1 MSRLIQEDFCKLCD
15 FIKSYRIE
23 GIIVNEEAKT
33 ILSTYHKKYFAYL
46 ILIEELHQHINDT
59 TFDNY
64 LSTPQY
70 DFLQESCSDVGQAF
84 FLLFHGC
91 YKGAKLLLRS
101 SIENYLKAIGM
112 DENPKLPTTKSVYE
126 VFDVTKTTKAFRGN
140 KEKLH
145 SQLRDEYVNLCQDVH
160 TADKM
165 HMSSISAL
173 SHFPCI
179 LINEASAITKMVQRL
194 VSIYVTIIALKYNQI
209 YHLQNFNHK
218 EICNKAIIKEF
229 KKEVHNIE

>member
-33 ILSTYHKKYFAYL
+33 ILSTYHKKHSAYL
-46 ILIEELHQHINDT
+46 ILIEELHQHIDDT

-209 YHLQNFNHK
+209 SLVS
-218 EICNKAIIKEF
+218 NKTGQF
-229 KKEVHNIE
+229 DL

>member
-46 ILIEELHQHINDT
+46 ILIEELHQHIDDT

-91 YKGAKLLLRS
+91 YKGAKLL
-101 SIENYLKAIGM
+101 
-112 DENPKLPTTKSVYE
+112 
-126 VFDVTKTTKAFRGN
+126 
-140 KEKLH
+140 
-145 SQLRDEYVNLCQDVH
+145 
-160 TADKM
+160 
-165 HMSSISAL
+165 
-173 SHFPCI
+173 
-179 LINEASAITKMVQRL
+179 
-194 VSIYVTIIALKYNQI
+194 
-209 YHLQNFNHK
+209 
-218 EICNKAIIKEF
+218 
-229 KKEVHNIE
+229 